1 MTTNPSKMSK
11 PPRVGILGG
20 GQLAQMLA
28 QAARP
33 LGIDIRVLV
42 KNKDEALPGLEG
54 CLTVGS
60 PDDPDTAAAFAKT
73 ADVITLENEFVAT
86 RALRAIE
93 ETGTPLLPRLSTL
106 TLIQDK
112 WHQKEALIR
121 AGIPVTACQAVATPG
136 EVESF
141 ASVQGWP
148 VVLKRRHMGYD
159 GKGNATIRKPGDLN
173 EAWLKLSEDGGQ
185 LYAEAFCPFERELAV
200 IVCTSWTGEVAVYPV
215 VDSVQRDHICHRVE
229 APGDLPAATAEHAAS
244 LAVAAIKAVGGIGS
258 MGVELFLKRDGGILV
273 NELAPRV
280 HNSGHYTIEG
290 CECSQFEN
298 HLRAILGWPLGSTGL
313 HHPCAVM
320 INLLGAD
327 DGPGFPRGLEQ
338 ALKIPGAHVH
348 LYGKKKSGRAR
359 KMGHLTVTGYSREE
373 VRSRAEKAA
382 AAIVFGG

>member
-1 MTTNPSKMSK
+1 MHYKMSK
-11 PPRVGILGG
+11 PPRIGILGG
-20 GQLAQMLA
+20 GQLAQMLE

-42 KNKDEALPGLEG
+42 KNSDEALPGLEG
-54 CLTVGS
+54 CQTVGS

-73 ADVITLENEFVAT
+73 VDVVTLENEFIAA

-93 ETGTPLLPRLSTL
+93 ETGIPLLPRLSTL

-121 AGIPVTACQAVATPG
+121 AGIPVTPCQAVATLG

-141 ASVQGWP
+141 ASVHGWP

-159 GKGNATIRKPGDLN
+159 GKGNATVRTPGDLSK
-173 EAWLKLSEDGGQ
+173 AWASLSENSGQ

-200 IVCTSWTGEVAVYPV
+200 IVCTSLTGEIAVYPV

-229 APGDLPAATAEHAAS
+229 APSDLPGGLAERASS
-244 LAVAAIKAVGGIGS
+244 LAVAAIKAVDGIGS
-258 MGVELFLKRDGGILV
+258 MGVELFLKRNGDMLV

-280 HNSGHYTIEG
+280 HNSGHYTIEA
-290 CECSQFEN
+290 CACSQFEN
-298 HLRAILGWPLGSTGL
+298 HLRAILGWPLGSTAL
-313 HHPCAVM
+313 LQPHAVM
-320 INLLGAD
+320 INLLGAG
-327 DGPGFPRGLEQ
+327 DGPGSPGGLDQ

-348 LYGKKKSGRAR
+348 IYGKKKSARRR
-359 KMGHLTVTGYSREE
+359 KMGHLTVTGTSREE
-373 VRSRAEKAA
+373 TRSRAEKAA